1 MTPPNTIKLST
12 TAVFS
17 IAVVMLGY
25 HLSAIFDFSLPLDLA
40 GPQGSFEDSVI
51 SIVVNVLLLL
61 TVGLRV
67 SATMAL
73 SYQRALNVFMVI
85 FILLFTLMTL
95 QSLQSGAWFLLAAAL
110 VNLAALFRLL
120 FYKRIPSEN
129 LGILSMQ
136 TDSNADQAIEFL
148 AENAEKTDVITTDSG
163 LQYRIITA
171 GSGDLPTTD
180 SVVEVHYVGRLLD
193 GSQFDSSID
202 RGVPT
207 QFGVTQVISGWSEAL
222 QLMAEGSKWELFIP
236 PDLAYGSWGQGP
248 IGPDAVLIFEVE
260 LLQANVA

>member
-12 TAVFS
+12 TAIFS

-25 HLSAIFDFSLPLDLA
+25 HLSAIFGFSLPLDLA

-67 SATMAL
+67 GATMAL
-73 SYQRALNVFMVI
+73 SYQRALNVFIVI

-136 TDSNADQAIEFL
+136 TDSNADQRSNFWQKMPKKL
-148 AENAEKTDVITTDSG
+148 ALSPPTVDFNTASLPLVAVI
-163 LQYRIITA
+163 YPPPTA
-171 GSGDLPTTD
+171 LSKCTMLGVCWTALSLIAQLI
-180 SVVEVHYVGRLLD
+180 VGCRHN
-193 GSQFDSSID
+193 
-202 RGVPT
+202 
-207 QFGVTQVISGWSEAL
+207 
-222 QLMAEGSKWELFIP
+222 
-236 PDLAYGSWGQGP
+236 LA
-248 IGPDAVLIFEVE
+248 
-260 LLQANVA
+260 